1 MQAQKIKRY
10 VLASVLG
17 IVALNALGGG
27 YYGMSGAK
35 GIPLS
40 WLDGSPFHSYFIPAL
55 VLFVGVGGSC
65 AVSFVAVLRGASFAR
80 MAALLSGLLLL
91 GWILVQVSIIGYVS
105 WLQPAMIVAAIVI
118 LALVWHLP
126 GLPGRYNKKQGP

>member
-1 MQAQKIKRY
+1 
-10 VLASVLG
+10 
-17 IVALNALGGG
+17 
-27 YYGMSGAK
+27 
-35 GIPLS
+35 
-40 WLDGSPFHSYFIPAL
+40 
-55 VLFVGVGGSC
+55 
-65 AVSFVAVLRGASFAR
+65 

-126 GLPGRYNKKQGP
+126 GLPGRYNKKQGL